1 MQKILIVEDE
11 EIMRISLEDS
21 LKADGY
27 EVESYERG
35 ADGIDAFNNKKFSL
49 VISDVRLPDITGL
62 DILETIKRV
71 DKTVPVIIMT
81 AFGTIE
87 DAVGA
92 MKLGAFDY
100 ITKPFSL
107 EEFMLFVRKALE
119 VKEHRDVS
127 IKLKKEL
134 PECQGY
140 SSIIG
145 ESDEMK
151 RVFDLIGRV
160 SQTDSTILILGENG
174 TGKELVASAIHCQSK
189 RKNKP
194 LIKINCAAIPENL
207 IESELFG
214 YEKGAFTGAAQ
225 RKPGRFDLADKGSIF
240 LDEIG
245 DLPASIQI
253 KLLRVLQDG
262 SFERLGGTETINVDV
277 KVIVATN
284 RNLEEDVKRGRFR
297 EDLFYRLNV
306 IPVQIP
312 PLRERKFDI
321 PLLIDHFTEYYN
333 DSFEKK
339 VTLTPDVVNILMDY
353 SFPGN
358 VRELENI
365 IERCV
370 ALSINDEISV
380 HELPPHLIKIQE
392 NRSDAITLSEV
403 AAGAEREHIRKILK
417 TTKGN
422 KTKAADILGI
432 SRKTLWEKVKAYKIE
447 QK

>member
-27 EVESYERG
+27 EVESYEQG
-35 ADGIDAFNNKKFSL
+35 ADGIEAFNNKKFSL
-49 VISDVRLPDITGL
+49 VISDVRLPDITGI
-62 DILETIKRV
+62 DILESIKRV
-71 DKTVPVIIMT
+71 DNTVPVIIMT

-87 DAVGA
+87 DAVSA

-107 EEFMLFVRKALE
+107 EDFMSFVKKALD

-127 IKLKKEL
+127 IRLKKEL

-140 SSIIG
+140 ASIIG

-151 RVFDLIGRV
+151 RVFDLIERV

-174 TGKELVASAIHCQSK
+174 TGKELVASTIHCQSK
-189 RKNKP
+189 RKNRP

-245 DLPASIQI
+245 DLPASIQV

-277 KVIVATN
+277 KVIAATN
-284 RNLEEDVKRGRFR
+284 RNLEEDVKKGRFR

-312 PLRERKFDI
+312 SLRERKYDI
-321 PLLIDHFTEYYN
+321 PLLINHFTEYYN
-333 DSFEKK
+333 DSFDKK
-339 VTLTPDVVNILMDY
+339 ATLKPDVVNILMDY
-353 SFPGN
+353 DFPGN

-365 IERCV
+365 IERCL

-380 HELPPHLIKIQE
+380 HELPPHIIKTQE
-392 NRSDAITLSEV
+392 NQSDVITLSKV
-403 AAGAEREHIRKILK
+403 AAGAERQHIMKILK

-432 SRKTLWEKVKAYKIE
+432 NRKTLWEKLKAYKIE
-447 QK
+447 YK